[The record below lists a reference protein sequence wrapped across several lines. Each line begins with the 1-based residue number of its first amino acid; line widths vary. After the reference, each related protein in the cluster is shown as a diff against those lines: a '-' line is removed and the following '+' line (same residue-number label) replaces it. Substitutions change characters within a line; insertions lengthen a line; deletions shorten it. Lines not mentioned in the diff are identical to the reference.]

1 MSFFSFRRHA
11 YGSFLCT
18 ARLRP
23 LAIAICSVA
32 SSFDYAY
39 AADESGN
46 ETGLPPVEIR
56 SKRSHYD
63 PRAASVSTATK
74 TDSDLRDV
82 PQTINSIKV
91 EEVVS
96 YGGRTLA
103 DALRGVPGVS
113 NASDT
118 RFDSFRIRGFSG
130 AGDVFLDGVRDDAQY
145 VRSLGNI
152 QTVEVLKGPA
162 AVLYG
167 RGSGGGVINRIS
179 KQPGHDVQS
188 SVSVTAGSYSNTG
201 VAADINQV
209 LSEEWAMRINAGRE
223 HANSFR
229 DGINSSRQYL
239 APSLKWDDGRTS
251 WLLQTEFSE
260 YDRTPDRGMAAGRRG
275 NSAATYS
282 YYLPPAA
289 IGTTYGVPSRDY
301 IKDSNLYLRSTLEH
315 KFDQDW
321 KLRYVLGMLSLNS
334 IFDNTYATNW
344 TPDNRS
350 VTRAR
355 WQQNLHQR
363 NLQNNVELEGKFDT
377 GPVKH
382 EILTGV
388 EYSVVRRQPLLYSIP
403 STQTQPNAVSLLN
416 PSKATDSSPQPSLN
430 TNSLH
435 RADGVALY
443 AQDQITFSPQ
453 WKILLGLRWDRF
465 AADSTSRISGARV
478 DRTTSAL
485 SPRVGVV
492 WSPLVDH
499 SIYASYSKSFIPSG
513 GTDTVS
519 LDTGASTVSNNSLSP
534 QFSRQFEVGVKS
546 DWLDKRISSTLSVF
560 QLDLYNRRTQIS
572 RDPSLFVISGLERN
586 RGVELAING
595 QVAPNWFIRSGFTVQ
610 RARIVEAPRATP
622 ALQGKR
628 STGVSSANGSLFL
641 SYAPTQGFFSEV
653 GLVYEGSRYADV
665 ANQLDLPAYTRWDGK
680 VGYRLPK
687 VELTFAVTNLT
698 NRRYYDTSTSLT
710 QIMPGSPRSGFL
722 SATYKF

>member
-23 LAIAICSVA
+23 LAIAICSIA

-39 AADESGN
+39 AAEEAGS
-46 ETGLPPVEIR
+46 EAALPTVEIR

-63 PRAASVSTATK
+63 PRPAAVSTATK

-91 EEVVS
+91 EDVAP

-118 RFDSFRIRGFSG
+118 RFDSFRIRGFSS
-130 AGDVFLDGVRDDAQY
+130 AGDMFLDGVRDDAQY

-152 QTVEVLKGPA
+152 ESVEILKGPA

-179 KQPGHDVQS
+179 KQPGHDVQN
-188 SVSVTAGSYSNTG
+188 SVSLSVGSYSRIG
-201 VAADINQV
+201 MVADINQV

-334 IFDNTYATNW
+334 IFDNTYVTWW

-350 VTRAR
+350 VTRAHWR
-355 WQQNLHQR
+355 QNLHQR
-363 NLQNNVELEGKFDT
+363 NWQNNLELDGKFGT
-377 GPVKH
+377 GPIKH
-382 EILTGV
+382 EMLAGV
-388 EYSVVRRQPLLYSIP
+388 EYSVERRQPTLHSGAA
-403 STQTQPNAVSLLN
+403 TNVSLFS
-416 PSKATDSSPQPSLN
+416 PSNATDSLPAPSLFS
-430 TNSLH
+430 NSLH
-435 RADGVALY
+435 RADGIAVY
-443 AQDQITFSPQ
+443 AQDQLTFSPQ
-453 WKILLGLRWDRF
+453 WKMLLGLRWDRF

-546 DWLDKRISSTLSVF
+546 DWLDKKISSTLSVF

-572 RDPSLFVISGLERN
+572 RDPSLFIVSGLERN
-586 RGVELAING
+586 RGIELAING
-595 QVAPNWFIRSGFTVQ
+595 QVTTNWFIRSGFTVQ
-610 RARIVEAPRATP
+610 RARVIEAPRCTTCATP
-622 ALQGKR
+622 VLQGKR

>member
-1 MSFFSFRRHA
+1 MPFFPVRH
-11 YGSFLCT
+11 G

-23 LAIAICSVA
+23 LAIAICSIA

-39 AADESGN
+39 AADGPER
-46 ETGLPPVEIR
+46 ETVDLPAIEIR

-63 PRAASVSTATK
+63 PRPASINTATR
-74 TDSDLRDV
+74 TDTDLRDV
-82 PQTINSIKV
+82 PQTVNSIKV
-91 EEVVS
+91 EDVAS
-96 YGGRTLA
+96 CGGKSLA
-103 DALRGVPGVS
+103 DALRGVPGIS

-118 RFDSFRIRGFSG
+118 RFDSFRIRGFSS

-152 QTVEVLKGPA
+152 ERVEVLKGPA

-188 SVSVTAGSYSNTG
+188 SVSLTAGSYSQIG
-201 VAADINQV
+201 AAVDINQV
-209 LSEEWAMRINAGRE
+209 LSAEWAMRINAGRE

-229 DGINSSRQYL
+229 DGVNSSRQYL

-260 YDRTPDRGMAAGRRG
+260 YDRTPDRGMPAGRRG
-275 NSAATYS
+275 STTTTYN

-301 IKDSNLYLRSTLEH
+301 IRDSNLYLRSTLEH

-321 KLRYVLGMLSLNS
+321 KLRYVLSMLSLNS
-334 IFDNTYATNW
+334 IFDNTYVNNW
-344 TPDNRS
+344 TADNKS
-350 VTRAR
+350 VSRVR

-363 NLQNNVELEGKFDT
+363 NWQNNLELEGKFDT
-377 GPVKH
+377 GPVRH
-382 EILTGV
+382 EVLTGV
-388 EYSVVRRQPLLYSIP
+388 EYSVVRRQPTLYTIAS
-403 STQTQPNAVSLLN
+403 NDVSLLT
-416 PSKATDSSPQPSLN
+416 PSKAAGSSSQPGLFSS
-430 TNSLH
+430 SLH
-435 RADGVALY
+435 RADGLALY
-443 AQDQITFSPQ
+443 AQDQITFLPQ
-453 WKILLGLRWDRF
+453 WKMLLGLRWDRF
-465 AADSTSRISGARV
+465 AADSTSRPTSRNSFNRV
-478 DRTTSAL
+478 ERTTSAL

-492 WSPLVDH
+492 WTPLADH

-513 GTDTVS
+513 GADTVN

-534 QFSRQFEVGVKS
+534 QFSRQVEVGVKS
-546 DWLDKRISSTLSVF
+546 DWLDKKISSTLSVF

-572 RDPSLFVISGLERN
+572 RDPSLFVVSGLERN

-595 QVAPNWFIRSGFTVQ
+595 QVATDWFIRSGFTVQ
-610 RARIVEAPRATP
+610 RARIVEAPRCTTCATP
-622 ALQGKR
+622 SLQGKR

-641 SYAPTQGFFSEV
+641 SYAPVLGFFSEL

-665 ANQLDLPAYTRWDGK
+665 ANQFDLPAYTRWDGK
-680 VGYRLPK
+680 IGYRFPK

-722 SATYKF
+722 SAVYKF